1 MMLTRNHILSSTL
14 VLYLHLMQLCFA
26 LLIRPW
32 FCAMYATF
40 DLEGRTGHASLS
52 CPALPCS
59 ALHCLGAWAALRGH
73 STRNATNAHCRSTPV
88 HSPVGKDSLNVRVY
102 M

>member
-40 DLEGRTGHASLS
+40 DLGGEDGARLLV
-52 CPALPCS
+52 LPCS
-59 ALHCLGAWAALRGH
+59 ALLCPTLSWGLGCAAWALHPQCNQR
-73 STRNATNAHCRSTPV
+73 PL
-88 HSPVGKDSLNVRVY
+88 P
-102 M
+102 